1 LATISTDKWGY
12 ALHWWFTLLTCLAV
26 ISLLFRVLAIRYTGM
41 KLWSIAVVVV
51 GLAIGQWWLIKFS
64 IVIVGWKLNGFA
76 P

>member
-1 LATISTDKWGY
+1 
-12 ALHWWFTLLTCLAV
+12 
-26 ISLLFRVLAIRYTGM
+26 M